1 MQATQHYTEYIKQAK
16 MAEKDGDIEE
26 ATALYEK
33 AIKQRPLL
41 EQPYNRLMIIYRKN
55 KKLKEEIR
63 VIDKALDLF
72 IGRYEKK
79 KAALKMPDKV
89 ARLSKAILKTI
100 SKDGKAFEN
109 SYPQPVQKWLT
120 RKKVV
125 EKKLK

>member
-55 KKLKEEIR
+55 KKLKEELR

-72 IGRYEKK
+72 IGHYEKK
-79 KAALKMPDKV
+79 KAAFKMPDKV

>member
-79 KAALKMPDKV
+79 KAALKMTRMIGLQK
-89 ARLSKAILKTI
+89 LAIRDI
-100 SKDGKAFEN
+100 FWI
-109 SYPQPVQKWLT
+109 YY
-120 RKKVV
+120 
-125 EKKLK
+125 